1 MELRR
6 WMDDIMRTRTALV
19 LFLTAIALGAMLTFA
34 VGAGAGETATKES
47 GKSADKKGLVQP
59 NWRELGAG
67 LREAEAEEKP
77 VVVDVY
83 TSWCGWCKRMDRTTY
98 ADESVNDYMEAAFVP
113 VKMNAESKE
122 RTVFAGEEY
131 TYSQIAKGFRITGY
145 PTTLFLQADGKHIT
159 TVPGYLKPEQF
170 LAVLRFIGDGHY
182 KSMTFEDFQK
192 ELGQTKK

>member
-19 LFLTAIALGAMLTFA
+19 LFLTSIALGAMLTFA
-34 VGAGAGETATKES
+34 VSADAGKADD
-47 GKSADKKGLVQP
+47 KSADKKGQAQP
-59 NWRELGAG
+59 KWREFGEG
-67 LREAEAEEKP
+67 MQEAEAEEKP

-98 ADESVNDYMEAAFVP
+98 ADENVNDYLEEAFVP
-113 VKMNAESKE
+113 IKMNAESKD
-122 RTVFAGEEY
+122 RTVYAGEEY

-159 TVPGYLKPEQF
+159 TVPGYLKPDQF
-170 LAVLRFIGDGHY
+170 LTVLRYIGDGHY
-182 KSMTFEDFQK
+182 KDKTFEEFKK
-192 ELGQTKK
+192 ELEQAKN